1 MSPSLRFFGK
11 QFVGSQFVKKWSS
24 YQFARD
30 QFVGYQFVRVG
41 YQFVGYQ
48 LSAHYILH
56 KKVATSIYVHFPIHT
71 HIFSLN
77 KRVFSPFNNFF
88 YMKKPIFS
96 FIKIMPS
103 ITAGS
108 QLVFTWIL
116 ILIFSLINP
125 DLLFNSIDP

>member
-24 YQFARD
+24 Y

-88 YMKKPIFS
+88 
-96 FIKIMPS
+96 
-103 ITAGS
+103 
-108 QLVFTWIL
+108 FT
-116 ILIFSLINP
+116 
-125 DLLFNSIDP
+125 